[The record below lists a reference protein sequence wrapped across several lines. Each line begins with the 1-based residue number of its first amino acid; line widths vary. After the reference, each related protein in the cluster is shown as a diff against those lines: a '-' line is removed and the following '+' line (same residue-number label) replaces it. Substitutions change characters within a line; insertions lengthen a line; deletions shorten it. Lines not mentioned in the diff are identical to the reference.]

1 MFCALQP
8 AWKLRSSSAVFHI
21 QFSGIWPHRRYV
33 MEIPNQVIMP
43 AIAVM
48 FWNQLKTS
56 PAFLSTDIYAR
67 SAKAVL
73 KISDT

>member
-8 AWKLRSSSAVFHI
+8 AWKLRSPSAAFLLHTKERRT
-21 QFSGIWPHRRYV
+21 HRRYV

-43 AIAVM
+43 AMAVM

-56 PAFLSTDIYAR
+56 PAFLSTDMYAR

-73 KISDT
+73 KMSDT

>member
-1 MFCALQP
+1 
-8 AWKLRSSSAVFHI
+8 
-21 QFSGIWPHRRYV
+21 

-43 AIAVM
+43 AMAVM

-56 PAFLSTDIYAR
+56 PAFLSTDMYAR

-73 KISDT
+73 KMSDT